1 MMMMIPTGFRFN
13 PTDEE
18 LIEFLFRKLSGQE
31 MQLYGDFIV
40 ERGVYELDPQH
51 LQWDYNVALST
62 NERFYFCL
70 RKNDSREVSGRGWWR
85 ATGRVKKVY
94 ANYNNQTLVG
104 FKRPLT
110 FHRFSRD
117 EPHDPRT
124 KRNKAIKTNWIMHEY
139 GLESYTTDWRLCK
152 IKYKGKPSVQEELE
166 NIIRSAAEEQQQQQQ
181 QQLLQDS
188 PIQLPNLDSNN
199 CNYPE
204 DSFFGYY
211 NYYNNHEPSY
221 YNYPGFIDFSGGQVQ
236 QQQYLQL
243 DNNNINVYGS
253 DNNNVAENMQMEAIN
268 AESEQLN

>member
-1 MMMMIPTGFRFN
+1 MMMPTGFRFN

-40 ERGVYELDPQH
+40 ERG
-51 LQWDYNVALST
+51 DYNVALST
-62 NERFYFCL
+62 NERFCFCL
-70 RKNDSREVSGRGWWR
+70 RENDSREVSGRGWWR

-139 GLESYTTDWRLCK
+139 GLESYTT
-152 IKYKGKPSVQEELE
+152 V
-166 NIIRSAAEEQQQQQQ
+166 
-181 QQLLQDS
+181 
-188 PIQLPNLDSNN
+188 
-199 CNYPE
+199 
-204 DSFFGYY
+204 
-211 NYYNNHEPSY
+211 
-221 YNYPGFIDFSGGQVQ
+221 
-236 QQQYLQL
+236 
-243 DNNNINVYGS
+243 
-253 DNNNVAENMQMEAIN
+253 
-268 AESEQLN
+268 

>member
-1 MMMMIPTGFRFN
+1 MMMMMPTGFRFN

-40 ERGVYELDPQH
+40 ERNLYELDPHH

-70 RKNDSREVSGRGWWR
+70 RENDSREVSGLGWWR

-139 GLESYTTDWRLCK
+139 SLESYTTDWRLCK
-152 IKYKGKPSVQEELE
+152 IKYKGKPRVQEELE
-166 NIIRSAAEEQQQQQQ
+166 NIIRSAAEEQQQ
-181 QQLLQDS
+181 
-188 PIQLPNLDSNN
+188 
-199 CNYPE
+199 
-204 DSFFGYY
+204 
-211 NYYNNHEPSY
+211 
-221 YNYPGFIDFSGGQVQ
+221 
-236 QQQYLQL
+236 
-243 DNNNINVYGS
+243 
-253 DNNNVAENMQMEAIN
+253 
-268 AESEQLN
+268 